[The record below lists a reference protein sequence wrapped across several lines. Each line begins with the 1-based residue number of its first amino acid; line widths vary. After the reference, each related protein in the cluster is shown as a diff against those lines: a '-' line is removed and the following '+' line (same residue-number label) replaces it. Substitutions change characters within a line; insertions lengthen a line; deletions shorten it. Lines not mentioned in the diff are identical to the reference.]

1 MSRTRTNRPLGRPA
15 AAVTAVAAATA
26 LALATP
32 LAASAHVTF
41 DENTAAPGS
50 YALLTLKAP
59 NESPTAATTSLT
71 LHLPTD
77 TPFTSVRTVPVAG
90 WTAEIVRE
98 TLPEPVVSGDVT
110 LTEAVTRVVWTA
122 DAGVGLHD
130 GELGLFPVSLGP
142 VPEVGSIVMPVD
154 QRYDDGTVVSWAET
168 EDGAAHPAPVLY
180 VTDAPPAGGHH
191 GGSDADDHAGDD
203 HDGDEAAAPAAET
216 GASVD
221 VLARVLGIAGLL
233 VGAVGVVLALAWR
246 RRAADAEASARA
258 NDGGGA

>member
-1 MSRTRTNRPLGRPA
+1 MSRTRMNRPLGRAA

-77 TPFTSVRTVPVAG
+77 APFTSVRTVPVAG

-110 LTEAVTRVVWTA
+110 ITEAVTRVVWTA

-142 VPEVGSIVMPVD
+142 VPEIGSIVMPVD
-154 QRYDDGTVVSWAET
+154 QGYDDGTVVSWAET
-168 EDGAAHPAPVLY
+168 GDGAAHPAPVLY

-191 GGSDADDHAGDD
+191 GGTDAGDD
-203 HDGDEAAAPAAET
+203 HAADDHTDDATDDEAAAPATET
-216 GASVD
+216 AASVD

-233 VGAVGVVLALAWR
+233 VGAVGLVLALVWR
-246 RRAADAEASARA
+246 RRAA